1 MNTVIEYRQLLLSL
15 LEPLKPY
22 YSASKARVKLDG
34 GGATYSQDVIELEA
48 FARPLW
54 GLVPFWIGGERD
66 VEFEKIYIEGLTNG
80 SDRTSPDYWGDC
92 SDSDQRF
99 VEMAPIAFA
108 LLTCPE
114 IIWEPLSEKAKDNLS
129 SWLYQINDHKLP
141 KCNWY
146 FFRIFV
152 NAALKK
158 LSRKYC
164 KDNLYSDMIFIQSCY
179 KGKGWY
185 VDGVSGRYDYYSAF
199 AMQFYS
205 IIYASIFPEDSFSHR
220 IKNRADEFYKD
231 FILFFSKSGE
241 AVPYGRSQIYR
252 FAQVA
257 FFSAYLWIADKKE
270 YPIIKGI
277 INRNIRYF
285 LSNDILTHDG
295 IMSVGYCY
303 PNLRMTEK
311 YNAPGSPYWSL
322 KAFAFLA
329 LPENHEFFKCEEA
342 PLEIEDGSYYIKQP
356 SFLIQRINGDVT
368 LYTTGMLGM
377 RSLGHFTDK
386 YDKFLYSS
394 LFPFSVSQCNEVIEE
409 SAPDGMLAFEY
420 DNYVYVRRGS
430 KSFSINSSSIISEWS
445 VPGIEI
451 KTEIKLTKFGHIRR
465 HEIRSNVNATAYD
478 CGLAVNY
485 DSSTKWDE
493 KDSVLTVTWNDRCSK
508 VKGEHLTI
516 LKPAP
521 NSNIAY
527 RRTVLPAA
535 VYEIKEG
542 LTVIEDEFE
551 WYRI

>member
-1 MNTVIEYRQLLLSL
+1 MRTKGDYQQLLLKL
-15 LEPLKPY
+15 INPLK
-22 YSASKARVKLDG
+22 SRFSNSKARLKLDG
-34 GGATYSQDVIELEA
+34 GGTTYSQDVIELEA

-54 GLVPFWIGGERD
+54 GLVSFWIGGGRNSD
-66 VEFEKIYIEGLTNG
+66 FEKIYIEGLTNG
-80 SDRTSPDYWGDC
+80 SDRACLEYWGDC

-114 IIWEPLSEKAKDNLS
+114 IIWEPLSERAKDNLS
-129 SWLYQINDHKLP
+129 NWLYQINDHTLP

-158 LSRKYC
+158 LSRRYSNE
-164 KDNLYSDMIFIQSCY
+164 NLISDINFIQSCY
-179 KGKGWY
+179 KGNGWY

-205 IIYASIFPEDSFSHR
+205 IIYASIFPNDSFSER
-220 IKNRADEFYKD
+220 IREGAYEFYKD
-231 FILFFSKSGE
+231 FILFFSSSGE

-252 FAQVA
+252 FAQIA
-257 FFSAYLWIADKKE
+257 FFSAYLWIADEKE

-277 INRNIRYF
+277 INRNLRYF

-295 IMSVGYCY
+295 IISVGYCY

-329 LPENHEFFKCEEA
+329 LPDDHSFFKCEEA
-342 PLEIEDGSYYIKQP
+342 PLEIEDGSY
-356 SFLIQRINGDVT
+356 FLQKPAFIIQRIKGDVS
-368 LYTTGMLGM
+368 LYSPGMLGM

-386 YDKFLYSS
+386 YDKFIYSS
-394 LFPFSVSQCNEVIEE
+394 LLPFSVSQCNETVEE
-409 SAPDGMLAFEY
+409 SSPDGMLAFGY

-430 KSFSINSSSIISEWS
+430 KSFSITSTSITSEWS

-451 KTEIKLTKFGHIRR
+451 KTIITLTKFGHIRR
-465 HEIRSNVNATAYD
+465 HEIRSKVKATAWD

-485 DSSTKWDE
+485 DDSTKWE
-493 KDSVLTVTWNDRCSK
+493 ENNSVLTVTCKDRCSK
-508 VKGEHLTI
+508 VKGENLTI

-535 VYEIKEG
+535 VYEIREG